1 MMGRWVVRM
10 AWAWVCCTP
19 LAMAQDMGVQQWLER
34 LHNASSNRAF
44 VGTYVLSA
52 GSEMAASKI
61 WHICDGQ
68 QQMERIESL
77 TGAPRTT
84 LRRNDEVMTFA
95 PDARTVVKEKRE
107 SLRLFPDLNSAPGQQ
122 IAAFYGVQVLGQE
135 RVAGHDAD
143 VVWFKPKDKLRFAYK
158 VWAER
163 KTGLVVKL
171 QTLAP
176 EGQVLEQVAFTE
188 LQLDAPVK
196 MENLSR
202 LMANT
207 KGYQVVEPDVRP
219 TTAEAQGWRLKSPV
233 PGFSP
238 VGCHVRADAGTGRP
252 GVMQWVFSDGMAAV
266 SLFVETLDPVR
277 HSKEKA
283 ASAGATH
290 TQAARV
296 GDHWVTAMGEVP
308 IETLRLFVSS
318 LERKR

>member
-1 MMGRWVVRM
+1 
-10 AWAWVCCTP
+10 
-19 LAMAQDMGVQQWLER
+19 MGVQQWLER

-44 VGTYVLSA
+44 IGTYVLSA

-68 QQMERIESL
+68 QQMEKIESL
-77 TGAPRTT
+77 TGTPRPT
-84 LRRNDEVMTFA
+84 LRRNDEVMTFVSE
-95 PDARTVVKEKRE
+95 ARTVVKEKRDA
-107 SLRLFPDLNSAPGQQ
+107 LRLFPDLNNAPGQQ
-122 IAAFYGVQVLGQE
+122 IAAFYGVKVLGQD

-143 VVWFKPKDKLRFAYK
+143 VVWFRPKDNLRFGYK

-176 EGQVLEQVAFTE
+176 AGQVLEQVAFTE

-196 MENLSR
+196 MDNLNR

-207 KGYQVVEPDVRP
+207 KGYQVVEPDVRQ
-219 TTAEAQGWRLKSPV
+219 TTADAQGWRLKAPV
-233 PGFSP
+233 AGFAP
-238 VGCHVRADAGTGRP
+238 VGCHVRSEPSAAG

-266 SLFVETLDPVR
+266 SLFVETFDPVR
-277 HSKEKA
+277 HTKDKS

-290 TQAARV
+290 TLASRV

-308 IETLRLFVSS
+308 SETLRLFVSS

>member
-1 MMGRWVVRM
+1 MRRLARWS
-10 AWAWVCCTP
+10 AWVLWCVAP
-19 LAMAQDMGVQQWLER
+19 LAWAQDMGVQQWLER

-44 VGTYVLSA
+44 IGTYVLSA

-95 PDARTVVKEKRE
+95 ADTRTVLKEKRE

-122 IAAFYGVQVLGQE
+122 IAAFYGVKVLGQE

-143 VVWFKPKDKLRFAYK
+143 VLVFQPKDKLRFAYK

-171 QTLAP
+171 QTLAT

-207 KGYQVVEPDVRP
+207 KGYQVLEPDVKP
-219 TTAEAQGWRLKSPV
+219 TTAEAQGWRLKTPV
-233 PGFSP
+233 AGFAP
-238 VGCHVRADAGTGRP
+238 VGCHVRVDTSAGRA

-277 HSKEKA
+277 HSKEKSA
-283 ASAGATH
+283 AAGATH
-290 TQAARV
+290 TLAGRV

-308 IETLRLFVSS
+308 VETLRLFVSS